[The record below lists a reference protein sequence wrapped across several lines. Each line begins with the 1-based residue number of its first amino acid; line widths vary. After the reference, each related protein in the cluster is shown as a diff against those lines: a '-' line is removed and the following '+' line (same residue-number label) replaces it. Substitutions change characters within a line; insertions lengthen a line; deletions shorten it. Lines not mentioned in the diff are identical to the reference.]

1 MTARPAPSK
10 HDWQFDHL
18 SLQAPPG
25 DTGIDRLAA
34 LLGLQPG
41 RRPAF
46 PFGGRWFYQGAA
58 PVLHVI
64 DAPGEEDAAFD
75 HIAFRSHHPLESVL
89 PAIVSCGLPY
99 CVKRIPETATAQIFI
114 QVAERFVLELDVP
127 EGTASAVV
135 TDYSSSHVE

>member
-1 MTARPAPSK
+1 MPPSTT
-10 HDWQFDHL
+10 L
-18 SLQAPPG
+18 PS
-25 DTGIDRLAA
+25 
-34 LLGLQPG
+34 
-41 RRPAF
+41 
-46 PFGGRWFYQGAA
+46 AA
-58 PVLHVI
+58 P
-64 DAPGEEDAAFD
+64 
-75 HIAFRSHHPLESVL
+75 PLESVL